1 MSLHNLFGRE
11 RWGAS
16 QLGERPRGEPAWTP
30 WPGTLSD
37 WRCSLWSSSLPWF
50 WGRWI
55 EVMQAP
61 LAGQFKHT
69 HTNIYL
75 IQTYKHKPPKK
86 REKRE
91 MRFSNSQLF
100 FGWQNSQG
108 LQISSASLPI
118 QPMPFQ
124 DVWFGWIWCH
134 VYLKG
139 RPLRVDSPWSKT
151 AGSTWFNHVQ
161 STMFNLVSVVFTMSW
176 FNCVNTWF
184 SLHPLAAFVRVT
196 KWTRVCG
203 WAEVQICSCSL
214 E

>member
-1 MSLHNLFGRE
+1 
-11 RWGAS
+11 
-16 QLGERPRGEPAWTP
+16 
-30 WPGTLSD
+30 
-37 WRCSLWSSSLPWF
+37 
-50 WGRWI
+50 
-55 EVMQAP
+55 
-61 LAGQFKHT
+61 
-69 HTNIYL
+69 
-75 IQTYKHKPPKK
+75 
-86 REKRE
+86 

-108 LQISSASLPI
+108 LQISSASLRI

-203 WAEVQICSCSL
+203 WRKCRYAHAALSKQQAWSSGGDALVANRTLCCHTKRTGLQCLSRNAWGDQWHTLMEFGWKKGDIGK
-214 E
+214 